1 MRRNYISPEFTY
13 VGQYGTMNMI
23 EETSFFG
30 SKMLSIENE
39 ISILNQNIIYYQN
52 ANNEQLNFSTE
63 KNSTPIIY
71 SAISDKNNNQ
81 SIIIDPS
88 QSSIQKNSNTQ
99 WILTINIQNI
109 LINYIFANLKQN
121 RTFNGISNNMTI
133 YNNINT
139 SMTNYITQN
148 ILNRYQYNSID
159 LFIQYNSFGQNGSL
173 RYNNSFIEITDIK
186 YLITQLQ
193 PTLDQSGDILT
204 LKFNQTQNSSL
215 FNFNYYYNLYF
226 DRIT

>member
-1 MRRNYISPEFTY
+1 
-13 VGQYGTMNMI
+13 
-23 EETSFFG
+23 
-30 SKMLSIENE
+30 
-39 ISILNQNIIYYQN
+39 
-52 ANNEQLNFSTE
+52 
-63 KNSTPIIY
+63 
-71 SAISDKNNNQ
+71 
-81 SIIIDPS
+81 
-88 QSSIQKNSNTQ
+88 
-99 WILTINIQNI
+99 
-109 LINYIFANLKQN
+109 
-121 RTFNGISNNMTI
+121 
-133 YNNINT
+133 
-139 SMTNYITQN
+139 MTNYITQN